1 MNMLADLNDP
11 THRHLKPLK
20 KQSLLTKP
28 LLGTGGDTIVFDLE
42 TNGLLNDATRIHCI
56 SLHWG
61 DLDEIHSFNDEKY
74 ADNAK
79 DLPMGTNYSITT
91 ALGFLEGADTIVG
104 HNIIGFDI
112 PVIQKFYPWFDPRG
126 TVIDTL
132 LLSKLY
138 HQNLFDI
145 DKSKNWPHMPLQL
158 YGRHSLEAYGY
169 RLGEYKG
176 EFSKT
181 TDWKE
186 WSQEMQDYCEQDVA
200 VTKKLCDHFRPYLA
214 GSKWST
220 R

>member
-1 MNMLADLNDP
+1 MGADV
-11 THRHLKPLK
+11 
-20 KQSLLTKP
+20 
-28 LLGTGGDTIVFDLE
+28 IVFDLE

-56 SLHWG
+56 SLYSNATNQI
-61 DLDEIHSFNDEKY
+61 ESFNDEKY
-74 ADNAK
+74 ATNPK
-79 DLPMGTNYSITT
+79 DLPMGGHYSITT
-91 ALGFLEGADTIVG
+91 AIGWLEVADYIIG
-104 HNIIGFDI
+104 HNIFGFDI
-112 PVIQKFYPWFDPRG
+112 PIIKKFYPYFDPRG
-126 TVIDTL
+126 TIVDTL

-145 DKSKNWPHMPLQL
+145 DKSKTWPHMPLQL

-176 EFSKT
+176 AFGKT

-200 VTKKLCDHFRPYLA
+200 VTTKLCDHFHPYLS